1 MGTLSHGG
9 TRDIE
14 GRSQTKWL
22 LDTVGFLE
30 QVVILKQAF
39 SPLLLTPNKHHLDW

>member
-9 TRDIE
+9 THDIE
-14 GRSQTKWL
+14 GRSQMKWL

-30 QVVILKQAF
+30 QVVILK
-39 SPLLLTPNKHHLDW
+39 